1 MCMRPASE
9 AMQKRFVMTN
19 TMRVATTQKSL
30 AKTQKSFAKSQQ
42 SFVRAVV
49 AVLFVAVLF
58 VTVLGAGVGC
68 TKAPAKKAKPA
79 ADGSSVDNGSPA
91 GDDSDGALEGID
103 VDTALVVDDGRVEVC
118 SPTDWTRG
126 PQSKGYLVKYIPGR
140 KKTYPSIVVMA
151 ADAPEGMAEV
161 EGGEQGN
168 HGEFVAAV
176 AAGLAGTY
184 TQNGKSTLT
193 KKPTAVTLGPH
204 CGVTWAAPATINVDG
219 MRESIDRTS
228 YAVVFGGRMYTV
240 EVRAP
245 KGKLDAAGRSA
256 AKAVAA
262 GLAPP
267 QAAEAE
273 PAPPQAPAE
282 AAAPAATEPAAE
294 TPAE

>member
-1 MCMRPASE
+1 
-9 AMQKRFVMTN
+9 MQTRIVMTN
-19 TMRVATTQKSL
+19 RMRVATTLKSL
-30 AKTQKSFAKSQQ
+30 AKTQKSFATTQKSFATTQK
-42 SFVRAVV
+42 SFAAAVV
-49 AVLFVAVLF
+49 AVLFVVVLF

-79 ADGSSVDNGSPA
+79 ADGAAVDNGPPA
-91 GDDSDGALEGID
+91 EDSDGGLEGID
-103 VDTALVVDDGRVEVC
+103 FDTALLVDNGRVEVC

-176 AAGLAGTY
+176 AASLAGTY
-184 TQNGKSTLT
+184 TQNGKSTLI
-193 KKPTAVTLGPH
+193 KKPAAVTLGPH
-204 CGVTWAAPATINVDG
+204 CGVTWAAPATISVDG
-219 MRESIDRTS
+219 MRESIDRMS

-245 KGKLDAAGRSA
+245 KGKLDAAGRSVA
-256 AKAVAA
+256 RAVAA
-262 GLAPP
+262 ALAPP
-267 QAAEAE
+267 QAAE
-273 PAPPQAPAE
+273 
-282 AAAPAATEPAAE
+282 AAPAATEPAAE

>member
-19 TMRVATTQKSL
+19 RMRVATTQKSL
-30 AKTQKSFAKSQQ
+30 AKTQESFAT
-42 SFVRAVV
+42 AVV

-68 TKAPAKKAKPA
+68 TKAPAKKARPA
-79 ADGSSVDNGSPA
+79 ADGASVDTGSPA
-91 GDDSDGALEGID
+91 GDSDGELEGID
-103 VDTALVVDDGRVEVC
+103 FDTAILVDDGRVEVC

-176 AAGLAGTY
+176 AASLAGTY
-184 TQNGKSTLT
+184 TQNGKSTLI
-193 KKPTAVTLGPH
+193 KKPAAVTLGPH
-204 CGVTWAAPATINVDG
+204 CGVTWAAPATISVDG

-262 GLAPP
+262 GLSPP

-273 PAPPQAPAE
+273 PAPPQAAVPAE